1 MNTLFTILL
10 VIVLAF
16 SALVIWKWNTW
27 FGNPP
32 ETAYV
37 TPATPDR
44 VILTMGEDGTHTRRI
59 SWRCDTTLTEGWVEL
74 TQENTSD
81 TLKLPAQGALVS
93 SRSGHSAFY
102 RTELSGLQSGATYHY
117 RVVNAPHA
125 SAWYTFSI
133 PQPDSALSFIYIG
146 DIQDQV
152 EGSTQDLFRSIN
164 RQHPEVAFWALGGD
178 VIERP
183 TDTYWS
189 YWYST
194 MDSIAGK
201 KPFIAATGNHEYLK
215 GVIKVLDP
223 RWTYSFSNPENS
235 PKEFAGRSY
244 VVNFKDLCYIVID
257 TDGIQ
262 GAVSLYRHR
271 DWLKKVLSTCD
282 KKWKIVM
289 MHHPVYSV
297 REGRNNFYV
306 RYTFKPLFEAY
317 GVDLVLQ
324 GHDHGYSRITT
335 KTKNLQ
341 KRGPVYIVSS
351 SSPKAYNIGFD
362 RIHDRLGSNL
372 QLYQYITIQGDTLCY
387 KAYTPEQELY
397 DDLSLI
403 HHGDKAAIVI
413 DHAEQLPEHLE
424 LPPAY
429 RNGKKVNLE
438 KYRQKVKERETYKKA
453 AATKQVT
460 TGALTPAHP
469 TPAKIIPIV

>member
-1 MNTLFTILL
+1 MKILFIIILVILL
-10 VIVLAF
+10 AGG
-16 SALVIWKWNTW
+16 ALTIWKWNTW

-32 ETAYV
+32 EAPYT
-37 TPATPDR
+37 TPQTPDR
-44 VILTMGEDGTHTRRI
+44 VILTLGEDATHTRRI
-59 SWRCDTTLTEGWVEL
+59 SWRCDTTVTEGWVEL
-74 TQENTSD
+74 VQENTSD
-81 TLKLPAQGALVS
+81 TLKIPAQGELVG
-93 SRSGHSAFY
+93 SRSGRSAFY
-102 RTELSGLQSGATYHY
+102 RTELTDLLPGAVYHY
-117 RVVNAPHA
+117 RVVNVPHA
-125 SAWYTFSI
+125 SKWDTFSI
-133 PQPDSALSFIYIG
+133 PQPDSALSFIYVG

-152 EGSTQDLFRSIN
+152 EGSTRDLFRSIH
-164 RQHPEVAFWALGGD
+164 RQHPDVAFWALGGD

-183 TDTYWS
+183 TDTYWN

-201 KPFIAATGNHEYLK
+201 IPFIAATGNHEYLK

-223 RWTYSFSNPENS
+223 RWTYSFFNPDNS
-235 PKEFAGRSY
+235 PKDFAGRSY

-262 GAVSLYRHR
+262 GAASLYRHR
-271 DWLKKVLSTCD
+271 HWLKEVLSASD
-282 KKWKIVM
+282 KKWRIVM

-297 REGRNNFYV
+297 RSGRNNYYV

-335 KTKNLQ
+335 KNKERQ
-341 KRGPVYIVSS
+341 KVSPVYIVSS

-372 QLYQYITIQGDTLCY
+372 QLYQYITIHGDTLHY
-387 KAYTPEQELY
+387 RSYTPEQELY

-403 HHGDKAAIVI
+403 NHNNKTTTVI
-413 DHAEQLPEHLE
+413 DHAEELPEHLE

-429 RNGKKVNLE
+429 RNGKKVNLQ
-438 KYRQKVKERETYKKA
+438 KYQQKVKEREEYKKA
-453 AATKQVT
+453 ALTK
-460 TGALTPAHP
+460 
-469 TPAKIIPIV
+469 K